1 MERLLHRLVRDAGAP
16 PLSPAGAA
24 PLGSAGAAPLGSAA
38 HVPADLAVE
47 LPPGTTVG
55 ELADHLTGQ
64 AVAESAGRS
73 TIEVVWP
80 PELATGPLD
89 PTRPARS
96 SGPPSGATVRVV
108 PRPDPDRAARAQD
121 ASPVVLV
128 AAGGVTRRLDYG
140 ENDVHGVRIDVG
152 ASIELSSTGAC
163 TGTRNGARVRGSAR
177 VSPGDLIGAG
187 DLLAVVRVDGPL
199 LPPPA
204 AGTTVEH
211 ASIRAPDDADEARP
225 VDLPEPPGSARIP
238 GFPVLSAMVPLLM
251 GVGLWVATRSVAA
264 AAFVFFSFVFVVA
277 SGIEARRESRAEARF
292 REEEFRADLADVLDR
307 LDSLRRGERD
317 HADQVTPG
325 GTGSLVLI
333 DRSDPRV
340 WSVRPLDGRPP
351 RLPVSVGVAEQVG
364 RHRLVAP
371 RQGRRDLRRELDE
384 LCADRGTHLL
394 PVRVDLFEHGG
405 LAVVGRGESA
415 TDLATSLVLQ
425 AATAAGPDQLTIEVL
440 AGPARADRWAWTA
453 WLPHVVNGSAAPTDR
468 ARLLIVDGA
477 PDDQIAASIGDRA
490 AGEPLVAVLWL
501 SATAVGLPRHLEC
514 TVELDE
520 HRATLHRRG
529 EHAEV
534 VRSIEPDV
542 LHEDEVVPRAR
553 RLAAWRP
560 GGSTLDLGSGD
571 DGGAARARRAA
582 PPSARLAEVLA
593 HPELVDDTQRVLDS
607 WAACRDRGGEG
618 LAAPIGRAGAG
629 VVSVDLELDGPHA
642 LVAGT
647 TGAGKSELLRTL
659 LGSLA
664 LHHPPDRLT
673 FLLVDYK
680 GGAAFRSLVAL
691 PHTVGLVTDL
701 SGALAA
707 RALVS
712 LRAEVTRRERLLEHH
727 RAGDLAALRRDPSS
741 SAEAPPSLVVA
752 VDEFATLANEVPGF
766 VDGLVDV
773 AQRGRSLGIHLLLAT
788 QRPAG
793 VITDHIRANTSL
805 RICLRVADDDESR
818 DVIGVPDA
826 GRIERT
832 TPGRAIVRIGADR
845 PFPLQVA
852 WSGGGEGDDERLR
865 SHPLHAAVAA
875 VPGPDVAPA
884 VRPAVAHPAV
894 TPLDRAVRTIGAA
907 AQAEGRPAPLRP
919 WLEPLPERLTLA
931 DVRSDGAAPHDA
943 DRAGRVC
950 VGLRDLPREQRQD
963 TLVVDL
969 DRDGGV
975 LVLGANRSG
984 RTTTL
989 VSIATATASQTA
1001 DPAQVYA
1008 ISSDGGLDVLA
1019 ALDGVGDV
1027 VRADEIERASR
1038 LVRAIHT
1045 EVRHR
1050 RGGTGGPRLVLLVD
1064 GFAPLEELHT
1074 RLNRGEL
1081 VEQLLQIARDGR
1093 TVGVHLVLAAHRRA
1107 EVPPSLAAALGCRI
1121 DLRFPTE
1128 DDAAMA
1134 GCEPSAAD
1142 RDRPPGRCVVDGVEA
1157 QIAVTDGSARPAA
1170 ADPRCSPPPVPALP
1184 DVVRRAD
1191 ILQRAEVLQ
1200 RTGGAV
1206 DGPRGWD
1213 VVIGVD
1219 ADTLSPVAL
1228 DLEHHHAIVAGPARS
1243 GRSTTLVTI
1252 AASFGSSYLIRAR
1265 PPTTGVSDGPWNEA
1279 WHPLTTDH
1287 SLEGVVDAAIASA
1300 EQGLPTLLAVD
1311 DLPELLDGPDE
1322 ALLESLLLG
1331 VLERSRTLPI
1341 RLVASGEIDAMT
1353 RCYGDLMTKLRSG
1366 RTGVLLR
1373 PDPDLH
1379 GGLLHA
1385 TLSAR
1390 DDLPPGPGRGW
1401 LVGPGTARP
1410 AQVAVV

>member
-1 MERLLHRLVRDAGAP
+1 MERLLLRLVRDAGAP
-16 PLSPAGAA
+16 PPFPAGAP
-24 PLGSAGAAPLGSAA
+24 PLRSAA
-38 HVPADLAVE
+38 HGPADLVVE
-47 LPPGTTVG
+47 LPEGTTVG
-55 ELADHLTGQ
+55 QLADHLAGH
-64 AVAESAGRS
+64 ADPASAGRS
-73 TIEVVWP
+73 TIQVVWP
-80 PELATGPLD
+80 PELASGPLD
-89 PTRPARS
+89 PARPVRT
-96 SGPPSGATVRVV
+96 SGPPSGSTVRVV
-108 PRPDPDRAARAQD
+108 PSPDPDRAARPQD

-225 VDLPEPPGSARIP
+225 VDLPEPPGSARTP

-277 SGIEARRESRAEARF
+277 SGIEARRESRGEARF
-292 REEEFRADLADVLDR
+292 REAEFRADLADVLDR
-307 LDSLRRGERD
+307 LDTLRRGERD
-317 HADQVTPG
+317 HAERLTPG
-325 GTGSLVLI
+325 GAGSLALI

-340 WSVRPLDGRPP
+340 WSVRPLDGRPA
-351 RLPVSVGVAEQVG
+351 RLAVSVGLAEQVG
-364 RHRLVAP
+364 RHRVVAP

-384 LCADRGTHLL
+384 LVADRGTHVL
-394 PVRVDLFEHGG
+394 PVRVDLFEHSG
-405 LAVVGRGESA
+405 LAVVGSGESP

-425 AATAAGPDQLTIEVL
+425 AAAAAGPDQLTIEVL
-440 AGPARADRWAWTA
+440 AGPARVERWSWTA
-453 WLPHVVNGSAAPTDR
+453 WLPHVAAAPGSESDR
-468 ARLLIVDGA
+468 ARLLVVDGA
-477 PDDQIAASIGDRA
+477 PDDQVSASIGDRTGGDR
-490 AGEPLVAVLWL
+490 AGGDRAGTDPPVAVLWL
-501 SATAVGLPRHLEC
+501 SASTVGLPRHLGC

-520 HRATLHRRG
+520 HGATLRRLG
-529 EHAEV
+529 EHTEV
-534 VRSIEPDV
+534 VRSIEPDL
-542 LHEDEVVPRAR
+542 LHEDEVLPRAR

-560 GGSTLDLGSGD
+560 GGSTIDLGPG
-571 DGGAARARRAA
+571 DGGATGLSRAA
-582 PPSARLAEVLA
+582 PASARLAEVLA
-593 HPELVDDTQRVLDS
+593 HPELVDDTQRVLDT
-607 WAACRDRGGEG
+607 WAACRDRGGDG

-701 SGALAA
+701 SGALAE

-727 RAGDLAALRRDPSS
+727 GASDLAALRRDPSS
-741 SAEAPPSLVVA
+741 RPDAPPSLVVA

-826 GRIERT
+826 GRVDRS

-852 WSGGGEGDDERLR
+852 WSGGGDGDDERLR
-865 SHPLHAAVAA
+865 SHPLHEPGLDAVL
-875 VPGPDVAPA
+875 G
-884 VRPAVAHPAV
+884 RETHPAV
-894 TPLDRAVRTIGAA
+894 TPLDRAVGTVGAA
-907 AQAEGRPAPLRP
+907 ARAEGRAAPRRP
-919 WLEPLPERLTLA
+919 WLEPLPEQLALA
-931 DVRSDGAAPHDA
+931 DVRFDGAVAHHA

-950 VGLRDLPREQRQD
+950 IGLQDLPRDQRQD
-963 TLVVDL
+963 ALFIDL

-984 RTTTL
+984 RSTTL
-989 VSIATATASQTA
+989 ATIATAAASHPV

-1008 ISSDGGLDVLA
+1008 ISSDGGLDVLT

-1027 VRADEIERASR
+1027 VRADEIERAAR
-1038 LVRAIHT
+1038 LVRAVHT

-1050 RGGTGGPRLVLLVD
+1050 HGGTSGPRLVLLVD
-1064 GFAPLEELHT
+1064 GFAPLEELHA

-1107 EVPPSLAAALGCRI
+1107 EVPPSLSAALGCRI

-1134 GCEPSAAD
+1134 GCDPSAAD
-1142 RDRPPGRCVVDGVEA
+1142 RNRPPGRCVVDGVEA
-1157 QIAVTDGSARPAA
+1157 QIAVTDGSSVPRT
-1170 ADPRCSPPPVPALP
+1170 ADPRRSPPPVPALP
-1184 DVVRRAD
+1184 DVVRLSDLVPLSDLVSQAD
-1191 ILQRAEVLQ
+1191 Q
-1200 RTGGAV
+1200 AV
-1206 DGPRGWD
+1206 DDPAVDDPGRRWD
-1213 VVIGVD
+1213 VLTGID
-1219 ADTLSPVAL
+1219 ADTFSPVVL

-1252 AASFGSSYLIRAR
+1252 AASFESSHLISAR
-1265 PPTTGVSDGPWNEA
+1265 PATATPDGAWNDA
-1279 WHPLTTDH
+1279 WHPLAMGR
-1287 SLEGVVDAAIASA
+1287 SLEGVVDAALTAA
-1300 EQGLPTLLAVD
+1300 EQGQPTLLAVD

-1322 ALLESLLLG
+1322 ALLESMLLG
-1331 VLERSRTLPI
+1331 VIERSRTLPI

-1385 TLSAR
+1385 SLSAR

-1410 AQVAVV
+1410 VQVAVV

>member
-1 MERLLHRLVRDAGAP
+1 MERLLLRLLRDAGAP
-16 PLSPAGAA
+16 PPPTDA
-24 PLGSAGAAPLGSAA
+24 PPLRSAA
-38 HVPADLAVE
+38 HGPVDLVVD
-47 LPPGTTVG
+47 LPGGTTVG
-55 ELADHLTGQ
+55 ELADHLAGASDDTG
-64 AVAESAGRS
+64 ARDPGAEATGGS

-89 PTRPARS
+89 PARPVRT
-96 SGPPSGATVRVV
+96 SGPPSGSTVRVV
-108 PRPDPDRAARAQD
+108 HRPRPDPAARPLD

-128 AAGGVTRRLDYG
+128 GAGGVTRRLDYG

-152 ASIELSSTGAC
+152 ASIELCSTGVR

-211 ASIRAPDDADEARP
+211 ASLRAPDVADEARP

-277 SGIEARRESRAEARF
+277 SGIEVRRESRGEARF
-292 REEEFRADLADVLDR
+292 REEEFRAELADVLDR
-307 LDSLRRGERD
+307 HDALRRSERD
-317 HADQVTPG
+317 QAERVTPG
-325 GTGSLVLI
+325 GAGSLTLI
-333 DRSDPRV
+333 DRADPRV
-340 WSVRPLDGRPP
+340 WTVRPLDGRPP
-351 RLPVSVGVAEQVG
+351 RLPVSVGVADQVG
-364 RHRLVAP
+364 RHRLVVP

-384 LCADRGTHLL
+384 LVADRGTHRL
-394 PVRVDLFEHGG
+394 PVRVDLFEQGG
-405 LAVVGRGESA
+405 LAVVGGGEAA

-425 AATAAGPDQLTIEVL
+425 AAAAAGPDQLSIEVL
-440 AGPARADRWAWTA
+440 AGPAHVERWSWTT
-453 WLPHVVNGSAAPTDR
+453 WLPHVTAELADASSR
-468 ARLLIVDGA
+468 SRLLVVDGA
-477 PDDQIAASIGDRA
+477 PDDQVVAALGERA
-490 AGEPLVAVLWL
+490 GAERAVAVLWL
-501 SATAVGLPRHLEC
+501 SATAVGLPRHLGC
-514 TVELDE
+514 TVEVDE
-520 HRATLHRRG
+520 HEATLHRLG
-529 EHAEV
+529 DHAEV
-534 VRSIEPDV
+534 VQPIEPDV
-542 LHEDEVVPRAR
+542 LHEDEVLPRAR

-560 GGSTLDLGSGD
+560 GGSTVDLGPGD
-571 DGGAARARRAA
+571 DDTAARSSRAA

-593 HPELVDDTQRVLDS
+593 HPELIDDTEGVLDT
-607 WAACRDRGGEG
+607 WAASRDRGGDG

-629 VVSVDLELDGPHA
+629 VVSVDLELDGPHT

-647 TGAGKSELLRTL
+647 TGSGKSELLRTL
-659 LGSLA
+659 LGSMA
-664 LHHPPDRLT
+664 LRHPPDRLT

-727 RAGDLAALRRDPSS
+727 GAGDLAALRRDLASR
-741 SAEAPPSLVVA
+741 ADAPPSLVVA

-826 GRIERT
+826 GRVERA

-845 PFPLQVA
+845 PFPVQVA
-852 WSGGGEGDDERLR
+852 WSGGGEADDELLR
-865 SHPLHAAVAA
+865 SHPLHE
-875 VPGPDVAPA
+875 PGLDTVLEPEV
-884 VRPAVAHPAV
+884 HPALS
-894 TPLDRAVRTIGAA
+894 PLDRAVGTIGAA
-907 AQAEGRPAPLRP
+907 ARAEGRAAPRRP
-919 WLEPLPERLTLA
+919 WLEPLPEQLA
-931 DVRSDGAAPHDA
+931 IADLLSAAGLHDA
-943 DRAGRVC
+943 RTGRVRI
-950 VGLRDLPREQRQD
+950 GLRDRPREQQQD
-963 TLVVDL
+963 ALDIDL

-989 VSIATATASQTA
+989 ATIATAAA
-1001 DPAQVYA
+1001 GHPVDPAHVYA
-1008 ISSDGGLDVLA
+1008 ISSDVGLDALT

-1027 VRADEIERASR
+1027 VRADEIERSAR
-1038 LVRAIHT
+1038 LVRAVHT
-1045 EVRHR
+1045 EVRRR
-1050 RGGTGGPRLVLLVD
+1050 RGGTTGPRLVLLVD
-1064 GFAPLEELHT
+1064 GFAPLEELHE
-1074 RLNRGEL
+1074 RINRGEL

-1134 GCEPSAAD
+1134 GCDPSAAD

-1157 QIAVTDGSARPAA
+1157 QVAMFDAPPTPGTAGASSA
-1170 ADPRCSPPPVPALP
+1170 PPPVPALP
-1184 DVVRRAD
+1184 DLVRRSHVVSSAD
-1191 ILQRAEVLQ
+1191 LSVDDSGSRWEVVA
-1200 RTGGAV
+1200 G
-1206 DGPRGWD
+1206 
-1213 VVIGVD
+1213 ID
-1219 ADTLSPVAL
+1219 ADTLSPIAL

-1243 GRSTTLVTI
+1243 GRSSTLATI
-1252 AASFGSSYLIRAR
+1252 AASFESAFLIRAR
-1265 PPTTGVSDGPWNEA
+1265 TPTTGPPDGVWSRA
-1279 WHPLTTDH
+1279 WSPLATGCSFED
-1287 SLEGVVDAAIASA
+1287 VVDSALAAA
-1300 EQGLPTLLAVD
+1300 EQGHPTLLAVD

-1322 ALLESLLLG
+1322 ALLESMLLG
-1331 VLERSRTLPI
+1331 VIQRSLTLPI

-1385 TLSAR
+1385 SLSAR

-1410 AQVAVV
+1410 VQVAVV

>member
-1 MERLLHRLVRDAGAP
+1 MERLLLRLVRDAGAP
-16 PLSPAGAA
+16 PLSPTDAPPLGGAA
-24 PLGSAGAAPLGSAA
+24 
-38 HVPADLAVE
+38 HRPADLAVE
-47 LPPGTTVG
+47 LPEGTTVG
-55 ELADHLTGQ
+55 ELADHLAGH
-64 AVAESAGRS
+64 AGPGSAGRS
-73 TIEVVWP
+73 TVQVVWP

-89 PTRPARS
+89 PARPVRT
-96 SGPPSGATVRVV
+96 SGPPSGSTVRVV
-108 PRPDPDRAARAQD
+108 PSPDPDRAARPQD

-128 AAGGVTRRLDYG
+128 AAGGVTRRLGYG
-140 ENDVHGVRIDVG
+140 ENDVHGARIDVG

-163 TGTRNGARVRGSAR
+163 TGTHNGARVRGSAR

-199 LPPPA
+199 LPPPT

-211 ASIRAPDDADEARP
+211 ASIRAPEDAGEARP
-225 VDLPEPPGSARIP
+225 VDLPEAPGSARIP

-277 SGIEARRESRAEARF
+277 SGIEARRESRGEARF

-307 LDSLRRGERD
+307 LDTLRRGERD
-317 HADQVTPG
+317 HADRVTPG
-325 GTGSLVLI
+325 GAGSLTLI

-351 RLPVSVGVAEQVG
+351 LLPVSVGVAEQVG
-364 RHRLVAP
+364 EHRLVAP

-384 LCADRGTHLL
+384 LVADRGTHLL
-394 PVRVDLFEHGG
+394 PVRVDLFERGG
-405 LAVVGRGESA
+405 LAVVGGGEAA

-425 AATAAGPDQLTIEVL
+425 AAAAAGPDQLTIEVL
-440 AGPARADRWAWTA
+440 AGPARVERWAWTA
-453 WLPHVVNGSAAPTDR
+453 WLPHLAPPSVEPAEPAGASGR
-468 ARLLIVDGA
+468 ARLLVVDGA
-477 PDDQIAASIGDRA
+477 PDDQVSASIGDRTGGDR
-490 AGEPLVAVLWL
+490 AGADPPVAVLWL
-501 SATAVGLPRHLEC
+501 SASAVGLPRHLGC

-520 HRATLHRRG
+520 HRATLHRLG
-529 EHAEV
+529 EHVEV

-542 LHEDEVVPRAR
+542 LHEDEVLPRAR

-560 GGSTLDLGSGD
+560 GGSTVDLGPGD
-571 DGGAARARRAA
+571 DGGATGSSRAA
-582 PPSARLAEVLA
+582 PTSARLAEVLA
-593 HPELVDDTQRVLDS
+593 QPELVDDTQGVLDT
-607 WAACRDRGGEG
+607 WAACRNRGGDG

-664 LHHPPDRLT
+664 LHHPPERLT

-707 RALVS
+707 RALMS

-727 RAGDLAALRRDPSS
+727 GAGDLAALRRDPSS
-741 SAEAPPSLVVA
+741 CAEAPPSLVVA

-826 GRIERT
+826 GRIERS

-852 WSGGGEGDDERLR
+852 WSGGGEHDDELLR
-865 SHPLHAAVAA
+865 SHPLHEPGVAA
-875 VPGPDVAPA
+875 EPGPNT
-884 VRPAVAHPAV
+884 HPAV
-894 TPLDRAVRTIGAA
+894 TPLDRAVGTIGAA
-907 AQAEGRPAPLRP
+907 ARAEGRPAPLRP
-919 WLEPLPERLTLA
+919 WLEPLTEQLTLA
-931 DVRSDGAAPHDA
+931 DLLRGATAA
-943 DRAGRVC
+943 DLGRT
-950 VGLRDLPREQRQD
+950 GRMPIGRRDLPREQRQD
-963 TLVVDL
+963 TLTVDL

-989 VSIATATASQTA
+989 ATFATAAA
-1001 DPAQVYA
+1001 GHPVDPAHVYA
-1008 ISSDGGLDVLA
+1008 ISSDGGLDELA

-1027 VRADEIERASR
+1027 VRADEIERAAR
-1038 LVRAIHT
+1038 LVRAVHT

-1050 RGGTGGPRLVLLVD
+1050 RGGTSGPRLVLLVD
-1064 GFAPLEELHT
+1064 GFAPLEELHA

-1107 EVPPSLAAALGCRI
+1107 EVPPSLTAALGCRI

-1134 GCEPSAAD
+1134 GCDPSAAD

-1157 QIAVTDGSARPAA
+1157 QIAVTDGSTAPAT
-1170 ADPRCSPPPVPALP
+1170 ADSGCAPPPVPALP
-1184 DVVRRAD
+1184 DIVR
-1191 ILQRAEVLQ
+1191 RAEVLQ
-1200 RTGGAV
+1200 RAGVTV
-1206 DGPRGWD
+1206 DGASGWQ
-1213 VVIGVD
+1213 VAIGID
-1219 ADTLSPVAL
+1219 ADTLSPLAL

-1243 GRSTTLVTI
+1243 GRSTTLATI
-1252 AASFGSSYLIRAR
+1252 AASFESSHLLRAR
-1265 PPTTGVSDGPWNEA
+1265 PPATATPDGAWNGA
-1279 WHPLTTDH
+1279 WHPLATGS
-1287 SLEGVVDAAIASA
+1287 SLEGVVDAALAAA
-1300 EQGLPTLLAVD
+1300 EQGRPTLLAVD

-1322 ALLESLLLG
+1322 ALLESMLLG
-1331 VLERSRTLPI
+1331 VSERSRTLPI

-1385 TLSAR
+1385 TLTAR

-1410 AQVAVV
+1410 VQVAVA

>member
-1 MERLLHRLVRDAGAP
+1 MGVGVVERLLLRLVRDAGAP
-16 PLSPAGAA
+16 PLS
-24 PLGSAGAAPLGSAA
+24 SAGTPPPVAADVTALRSP
-38 HVPADLAVE
+38 VDLAVD
-47 LPPGTTVG
+47 LPEGATVG
-55 ELADHLTGQ
+55 ALADHLAGH
-64 AVAESAGRS
+64 ADPASAGRS
-73 TIEVVWP
+73 TIQVVWP

-89 PTRPARS
+89 PTRPVRT
-96 SGPPSGATVRVV
+96 SGPASGSTVRVV
-108 PRPDPDRAARAQD
+108 PSPGPDRAAPPQD
-121 ASPVVLV
+121 ASPVGLV
-128 AAGGVTRRLDYG
+128 GAGGVTRRLDYG
-140 ENDVHGVRIDVG
+140 ENDVHGIRIDVG
-152 ASIELSSTGAC
+152 ASIELCSTGAR

-177 VSPGDLIGAG
+177 LSPGDLIGAG

-199 LPPPA
+199 HPPPA
-204 AGTTVEH
+204 GGTTVAH
-211 ASIRAPDDADEARP
+211 ATVPAPEVRDQARP

-251 GVGLWVATRSVAA
+251 GVGLWVATSSVAA

-277 SGIEARRESRAEARF
+277 SGIEARRESRGEARF
-292 REEEFRADLADVLDR
+292 REEEFRADLADVLERHDA
-307 LDSLRRGERD
+307 LRRSERD
-317 HADQVTPG
+317 HADHIAPG
-325 GTGSLVLI
+325 GAGSLALI
-333 DRSDPRV
+333 DRADPRV
-340 WSVRPLDGRPP
+340 WSIRPLDGRAP

-364 RHRLVAP
+364 RHRLVVP

-384 LCADRGTHLL
+384 LVADRGTHRL

-405 LAVVGRGESA
+405 LAVVGKGEAA

-425 AATAAGPDQLTIEVL
+425 AVAAAGPDQLTVEVL
-440 AGPARADRWAWTA
+440 AGPARVDRWAWTA
-453 WLPHVVNGSAAPTDR
+453 WLPHVVPETDRPGGASGR
-468 ARLLIVDGA
+468 ARLLVVDGA
-477 PDDQIAASIGDRA
+477 PDDQVSAAIGDGEGGERA
-490 AGEPLVAVLWL
+490 GGAPVAVLWL
-501 SATAVGLPRHLEC
+501 SPTAVGLPRHLGC
-514 TVELDE
+514 TVEVDE
-520 HRATLHRRG
+520 LRATLHRSG
-529 EHAEV
+529 DHAEEV
-534 VRSIEPDV
+534 HSIEPDV
-542 LHEDEVVPRAR
+542 LHEDEVLPRAR

-560 GGSTLDLGSGD
+560 GGSTVELGPGD
-571 DGGAARARRAA
+571 RAGGGAAGSSRAA
-582 PPSARLAEVLA
+582 PASARLAEVLA
-593 HPELVDDTQRVLDS
+593 HPELVDDAQRVLAT
-607 WAACRDRGGEG
+607 WAASRDRGGDG

-727 RAGDLAALRRDPSS
+727 GAGDLAALRRDPSS
-741 SAEAPPSLVVA
+741 RSQAPPSLVVA

-805 RICLRVADDDESR
+805 RLCLRVADDDESR
-818 DVIGVPDA
+818 DVIGVADA
-826 GRIERT
+826 GRVDRS

-845 PFPLQVA
+845 PFPVQVA
-852 WSGGGEGDDERLR
+852 WSGGGERDDELLS
-865 SHPLHAAVAA
+865 SHPLHEPGVAA
-875 VPGPDVAPA
+875 EPDPTLQPSGAP
-884 VRPAVAHPAV
+884 PAV

-907 AQAEGRPAPLRP
+907 TLTEGRALPRRP
-919 WLEPLPERLTLA
+919 WLEPLPEQLALA
-931 DVRSDGAAPHDA
+931 DVHVDGAEPQHA

-950 VGLRDLPREQRQD
+950 IGLRDLPRDQRQD
-963 TLVVDL
+963 ALAVDL

-989 VSIATATASQTA
+989 ATIATAAASHPV
-1001 DPAQVYA
+1001 DPAHVYA
-1008 ISSDGGLDVLA
+1008 ISNDGGLDALT

-1027 VRADEIERASR
+1027 VRADEIERTSR
-1038 LVRAIHT
+1038 LVRAVHT
-1045 EVRHR
+1045 EVRRR
-1050 RGGTGGPRLVLLVD
+1050 RGGTTGSRLVLLVD
-1064 GFAPLEELHT
+1064 GFAPLEELHA
-1074 RLNRGEL
+1074 RINRGEL
-1081 VEQLLQIARDGR
+1081 VDQLVQISRDGR

-1134 GCEPSAAD
+1134 GCDPSAAD
-1142 RDRPPGRCVVDGVEA
+1142 RDRAPGRCVVDGVEA
-1157 QIAVTDGSARPAA
+1157 QIAMSDGPVARTGTRAA
-1170 ADPRCSPPPVPALP
+1170 GAPPPVPVLP
-1184 DVVRRAD
+1184 ELVSIGDLAD
-1191 ILQRAEVLQ
+1191 ASP
-1200 RTGGAV
+1200 V
-1206 DGPRGWD
+1206 DGWR
-1213 VVIGVD
+1213 VVIGID

-1228 DLEHHHAIVAGPARS
+1228 DLEHHHAVVAGPARS
-1243 GRSTTLVTI
+1243 GRSSTLATI
-1252 AASFGSSYLIRAR
+1252 ASAFRSSFLLRAR
-1265 PPTTGVSDGPWNEA
+1265 PPATDALAGAWTRV
-1279 WHPLTTDH
+1279 WHPLVTDG
-1287 SLEGVVDAAIASA
+1287 SFDAVVEAALIAA
-1300 EQGLPTLLAVD
+1300 EHGRPALLAID

-1322 ALLESLLLG
+1322 ALLESMLLG
-1331 VLERSRTLPI
+1331 VIERSRTLPI
-1341 RLVASGEIDAMT
+1341 RLVASGEIDAMV
-1353 RCYGDLMTKLRSG
+1353 RCYGDLMTKLRAG

-1385 TLSAR
+1385 TLTAR

-1401 LVGPGTARP
+1401 LVGPGDARP
-1410 AQVAVV
+1410 VQVAVV